1 MPRHNFRLPDPDKS
15 QARWGVASTLIH
27 AAVAAILVSL
37 VGHSVVTRTTIRFI
51 DLGAP
56 TGTRQSAVPAF
67 VNGPPAARATAPA
80 RDPSPSDRVR
90 VIPRVD
96 IVPEVAPIGLPDR
109 RFSDYDPILGRT
121 PLVGLDYGDGRFWV
135 APLEARL
142 GLIGDSSNPLTHA
155 EKVDSALKA
164 RILAF
169 IDTMPPDGF
178 RTADIPRWTR
188 DIDGKTWG
196 VDEKWVYLGDLKI
209 PSAILALIPAPQGNY
224 YQAKDAQALAAV
236 REQIIYSARI
246 ADNKADFNRYVKEIR
261 KRKDAERE
269 ARKRAKLIVE
279 EIAKKPAKRDTVIP

>member
-1 MPRHNFRLPDPDKS
+1 MPRRSFRLPDPDKS

-27 AAVAAILVSL
+27 AVVAAILVSW

-56 TGTRQSAVPAF
+56 TGTRQSAVPVFAD
-67 VNGPPAARATAPA
+67 GPPSAPAVAPA
-80 RDPSPSDRVR
+80 REPSPSGAVR
-90 VIPRVD
+90 VVPRVD
-96 IVPEVAPIGLPDR
+96 IVPEVAPIGVPDR

-121 PLVGLDYGDGRFWV
+121 PLVGLEYGDGRFWV
-135 APLEARL
+135 GPLDARL
-142 GLIGDSSNPLTHA
+142 GLSGSSDPLTHA

-169 IDTMPPDGF
+169 IDTLPPDGF
-178 RTADIPRWTR
+178 RTADIPKWTR

-236 REQIIYSARI
+236 REQIIYSARV
-246 ADNKADFNRYVKEIR
+246 ADNRADFNRYVKEIR

-279 EIAKKPAKRDTVIP
+279 EIAKKPAKRDTIIP